1 LRAGPIHPTTSTRM
15 RKALSLS
22 GSEDDEP
29 EGLVPLLMGKL
40 HAGGTPSRFF
50 IVPAACSRHLFR
62 LSRKGGGKK

>member
-1 LRAGPIHPTTSTRM
+1 M